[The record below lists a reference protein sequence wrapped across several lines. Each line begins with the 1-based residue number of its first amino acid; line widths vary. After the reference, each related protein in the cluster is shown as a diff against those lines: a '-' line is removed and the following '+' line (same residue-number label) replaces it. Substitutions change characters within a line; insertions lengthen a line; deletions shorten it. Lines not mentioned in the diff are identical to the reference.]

1 MLIYFIKLKL
11 MAVTLKVSRIAD
23 HNAYDFS
30 LKPSLFR
37 LLIAKYSK
45 KNWPQKTGSV
55 SSSWMI
61 PMIIQ
66 SM

>member
-1 MLIYFIKLKL
+1 MLYYFIKLKL
-11 MAVTLKVSRIAD
+11 MAVTLSVSRIAD

-30 LKPSLFR
+30 LPPSLVI
-37 LLIAKYSK
+37 LLIAKYSI
-45 KNWPQKTGSV
+45 KNCPQKIGSV